1 MWAQE
6 GFTPRRATEFAT
18 ELKKQLSLGLS
29 LSLTGRV
36 RAAAEKVHD
45 MRVAALKHHLEHNR
59 TLFGLKIAELV
70 SMDVKRYKSY
80 NGPRKRQGWPE
91 LEDGHDTDDD
101 DLDDDDDDNMVGQ
114 RIQYRFEDEG
124 DDGGHTFYAGTVLP
138 GRPAG
143 RHKYAVH
150 FDDGENHF
158 ARLRSDTHGHMWKKL
173 EEEDAGADQ
182 MLSRAHRL
190 ATRASHYLT
199 CRSHA
204 MHMPPRPGS

>member
-1 MWAQE
+1 
-6 GFTPRRATEFAT
+6 
-18 ELKKQLSLGLS
+18 
-29 LSLTGRV
+29 
-36 RAAAEKVHD
+36 
-45 MRVAALKHHLEHNR
+45 MRVAALKHHLKHNR
-59 TLFGLKIAELV
+59 TLFGLEIAELV
-70 SMDVKRYKSY
+70 SMDVKRYESY
-80 NGPRKRQGWPE
+80 NGPRERKDWQE
-91 LEDGHDTDDD
+91 LEDGYETGSD

-114 RIQYRFEDEG
+114 RIQYRFEDED

-138 GRPAG
+138 GRPVG

-173 EEEDAGADQ
+173 EEEDAGA
-182 MLSRAHRL
+182 RAHRL

-199 CRSHA
+199 CCSHA